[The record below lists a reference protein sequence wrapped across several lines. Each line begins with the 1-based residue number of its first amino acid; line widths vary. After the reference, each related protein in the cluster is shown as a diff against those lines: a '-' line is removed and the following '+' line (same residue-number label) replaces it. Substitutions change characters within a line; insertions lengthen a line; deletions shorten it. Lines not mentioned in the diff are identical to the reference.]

1 MDQEVILGYILE
13 RVKEDRVEEAK
24 TLFAENFKK
33 ITEGN
38 LAKEEM
44 MMLIPVAMDLLKPD
58 KVEEVLGLINQF
70 AGDFI
75 KE

>member
-1 MDQEVILGYILE
+1 MDQEIILDYILE

-24 TLFAENFKK
+24 ALFAENFKK
-33 ITEGN
+33 LAEGS
-38 LAKEEM
+38 LTQEEM

-58 KVEEVLGLINQF
+58 KVEEVLGMMNQF

>member
-1 MDQEVILGYILE
+1 MDQEIILDYILE

-33 ITEGN
+33 ITEGS

-58 KVEEVLGLINQF
+58 KVEEVLGMMNKF

>member
-1 MDQEVILGYILE
+1 MDQEVILDYILE

-33 ITEGN
+33 LAEGS
-38 LAKEEM
+38 LTQEEM

-58 KVEEVLGLINQF
+58 KVEEVLGMMNQF
-70 AGDFI
+70 GGDFI